1 MKVLIIYDSET
12 RDVVERIRGTIA
24 ERFGKSTNLR
34 MNRKNGKRPGYLDMH
49 GTMMRSV

>member
-24 ERFGKSTNLR
+24 ERFGKSTNFR
-34 MNRKNGKRPGYLDMH
+34 MNGKRLGYLDMH

>member
-24 ERFGKSTNLR
+24 ERFGKYKFNKEQSFTDSE
-34 MNRKNGKRPGYLDMH
+34 KIFH
-49 GTMMRSV
+49 

>member
-24 ERFGKSTNLR
+24 ERFGKYKSTRNSMFHLPTV
-34 MNRKNGKRPGYLDMH
+34 KKIFH
-49 GTMMRSV
+49 

>member
-24 ERFGKSTNLR
+24 ERFGKYKFNKEQYVSFTDSE
-34 MNRKNGKRPGYLDMH
+34 KIFH
-49 GTMMRSV
+49 